1 MNPVQPVRPG
11 PRPIGLHLALTMWTL
26 TGAAA
31 ALPLVRMGM
40 VPWVP
45 ELKDRAA
52 ALNADLARTDI
63 FGLMQGIGAEVTG
76 RTGAFISAVETYRH
90 HPYHRDVE
98 DPPVIWQEGNT
109 RLLDYGSIPRPRGGR
124 PVLVVPS
131 LVNRGYVLD
140 LSERRS
146 LLRYL
151 AHQGLRP
158 ILVDWGA
165 PDAVEKRFGFDD
177 YIKGRLSRALDR
189 AMQFARGPLP
199 VLGYCMGGNIA
210 LALSILRPDAVKA
223 LALLA
228 TPWDFHAGQPESIR
242 LLVAPNGPIPTM
254 IRQLGEMP
262 VDLLQG
268 FFVALDPLLAMRKFR
283 GFAALPPDA
292 PERQDFVALED
303 WLNDGVPLAGP
314 VATTCFTE
322 WYGANAPLR
331 KQWRV
336 GGQAIDPAKIACPTL
351 VVLPNRDRIVAPEAA
366 RALVSA
372 LPKPDVLE
380 PAAGHI
386 GMVVGSRA
394 EAGLWQ
400 PLAAWLK
407 AQWA

>member
-1 MNPVQPVRPG
+1 MSTLPPRPG

-31 ALPLVRMGM
+31 ALPLARMGL

-52 ALNADLARTDI
+52 QLSADFARADI
-63 FGLMQGIGAEVTG
+63 FQLMNAVGVEVTG
-76 RTGAFISAVETYRH
+76 RTGAFLGAVEDYRH
-90 HPYHRDVE
+90 HPYRRDLE
-98 DPPVIWQEGNT
+98 DPPVVWQEGNT
-109 RLLDYGSIPRPRGGR
+109 RLLDYGAIPRPRGGR

-146 LLRYL
+146 LLRFL

-158 ILVDWGA
+158 LLVDWGT

-177 YIKGRLSRALDR
+177 VIKGRLSRALDR
-189 AMQFARGPLP
+189 AVQLARGPVP
-199 VLGYCMGGNIA
+199 VVGYCMGGNIA
-210 LALSILRPDAVKA
+210 LALTILRPNAVKA

-228 TPWDFHAGQPESIR
+228 TPWDFHAGQPESIK
-242 LLVAPNGPIPTM
+242 LLVAPNGPLPTM

-268 FFVALDPLLAMRKFR
+268 FFVALDPLLALRKFR
-283 GFAALPPDA
+283 HFAELPADA
-292 PERQDFVALED
+292 PERLDFVALED

-314 VATTCFTE
+314 VALTCFMQ
-322 WYGANAPLR
+322 WYGANAPMTR
-331 KQWRV
+331 QWRV
-336 GGQAIDPAKIACPTL
+336 GGQAIDPARVACPTL
-351 VVLPNRDRIVAPEAA
+351 VVVPDRDRIVLPEAA
-366 RALVSA
+366 RALAGLVPGA
-372 LPKPDVLE
+372 EVLE

-386 GMVVGSRA
+386 GMVVGSKA
-394 EAGLWQ
+394 EGALWR
-400 PLAAWLK
+400 PLAGWLQR
-407 AQWA
+407 QWAG